1 MKSKITFIS
10 RVAVFAIGTSLA
22 LSSVHAQDVSGH
34 ETVDNPHLRK
44 TTTPAPSAGAAAQ
57 SKLSQKDSKFIS
69 QAAASGAIEV
79 QDGKVAEQQGGASV
93 KNVASRIVADRS
105 ANNQEL
111 MALAKKKGLAL
122 STDKIKARNMGKSNF
137 DAQYIHTVSRDYQED
152 ISLFSK
158 AAQSADDKDV
168 KAYASKSLPMLK
180 QHLSMLNSAKG
191 KGASKEAPPKE

>member
-10 RVAVFAIGTSLA
+10 RIAIFAIGASFA
-22 LSSVHAQDVSGH
+22 ISSVHAQDVSGH

-44 TTTPAPSAGAAAQ
+44 TTPAPAASAAPAA
-57 SKLSQKDSKFIS
+57 SKLSQKDQKFIS
-69 QAAASGAIEV
+69 QVAASGAYEV
-79 QDGKVAEQQGGASV
+79 QDGKVAEQQGNASV

-111 MALAKKKGLAL
+111 MALAKKKGVGL
-122 STDKIKARNMGKSNF
+122 STEKIKPRSLGKSNY
-137 DAQYIHTVSRDYQED
+137 DAQYIYTVSHDYQED
-152 ISLFSK
+152 INLYSK

-180 QHLSMLNSAKG
+180 QHLSMLKSVKG
-191 KGASKEAPPKE
+191 KEPSKEAKPKE